1 MFCFYYIWKRWKK
14 QGFFLSLA
22 VLHPFRVLRWPHPY
36 KWSKISSTHTSI
48 MSQRS
53 RSQMENI
60 TKYVNFQNSSWLH
73 RNRESLCVRVT
84 MSHWCRST
92 KGQRNDCRKW
102 KYGVMMFGYDWAGML
117 LGHHGAKC
125 VIEMWDYHCQVQRGH
140 RYHPNTMQQLTAC

>member
-1 MFCFYYIWKRWKK
+1 MVVITEGWGRWDDGIREYNADERGGRNRGLRGLRGDAQCFVFTIFGKGGKSK
-14 QGFFLSLA
+14 VFFSLA

-60 TKYVNFQNSSWLH
+60 TKYLNFQNSSWLH

-84 MSHWCRST
+84 MSH
-92 KGQRNDCRKW
+92 
-102 KYGVMMFGYDWAGML
+102 
-117 LGHHGAKC
+117 
-125 VIEMWDYHCQVQRGH
+125 
-140 RYHPNTMQQLTAC
+140 